1 MDIIKLTGEN
11 FDEVL
16 STRSITS
23 AVGFLA
29 ERCGA
34 CEMFRKVLEESADEF
49 SDVLFC
55 VVNADNEEELAER
68 YYVCRFPTLLIF
80 NGTEEKT
87 RYEGLCGKAKLG
99 ELLGDRI

>member
-16 STRSITS
+16 STPTITA

-29 ERCGA
+29 EKCGA
-34 CEMFRKVLEESADEF
+34 CEMFRKVLAESADDF

-55 VVNADNEEELAER
+55 TVNADNEEELAER
-68 YYVCRFPTLLIF
+68 FYVCRFPTLIVF
-80 NGTEEKT
+80 NGTEERT
-87 RYEGLCGKAKLG
+87 RYEGLCGKATLG
-99 ELLGDRI
+99 ELLRDRI